1 MAKNIDSAGCHS
13 GFQSVFLGGKISHSK
28 FSKRGN
34 FYSQDL
40 NLFLEKLLSLDN
52 TIGFQS
58 VGPPNH
64 Q

>member
-1 MAKNIDSAGCHS
+1 MNHTKSIERSR
-13 GFQSVFLGGKISHSK
+13 

-58 VGPPNH
+58 IGPPNH